1 MKVQALVDIEIY
13 DKDKDYCDSLCPYM
27 EIAGLHC
34 KCLLSGKATRLRE
47 NEDGDTKRSVFCK
60 QHQFIERARSL
71 TFVKS
76 FLSQ

>member
-13 DKDKDYCDSLCPYM
+13 DKDKDYCDVRCEYLDWEASRFCV
-27 EIAGLHC
+27 
-34 KCLLSGKATRLRE
+34 LSGHKVRLRE
-47 NEDGDTKRSVFCK
+47 GKEGDLKRSVFCK
-60 QHQFIERARSL
+60 KHQFIERARSL